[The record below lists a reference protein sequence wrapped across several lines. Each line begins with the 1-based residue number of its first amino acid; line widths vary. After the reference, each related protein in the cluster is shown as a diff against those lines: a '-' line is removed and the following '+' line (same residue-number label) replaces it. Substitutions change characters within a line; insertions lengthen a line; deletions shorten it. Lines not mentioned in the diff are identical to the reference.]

1 MEIKDIYKLTA
12 TVVQFSSTEY
22 PIIVETKEYMA
33 TEAEGLEFLVKQQIG
48 LEQVWNNVY
57 LSDERHTR
65 IHFEIWVM
73 RVVNNVFFK
82 DSRISSNIIKN
93 Y

>member
-33 TEAEGLEFLVKQQIG
+33 TEAEGL
-48 LEQVWNNVY
+48 
-57 LSDERHTR
+57 
-65 IHFEIWVM
+65 
-73 RVVNNVFFK
+73 
-82 DSRISSNIIKN
+82 
-93 Y
+93 